1 MAIKK
6 IRIKNFKCFKDVQF
20 EFSAGL
26 NILVGDNETGKST
39 VLEAINLALTGMING
54 KYLNTELTQYLFNN
68 TIIERYLASLKTDS
82 PEAPPSIKIE
92 LYFDKC
98 DELSEWMGRIN
109 EDRDNDAYGLTFEI
123 LLNDPSGEYTDL
135 INGKNVKTLPIEYY
149 DPKWTTFADKI
160 LTLRDISFKSYLIDS
175 SLARYQSGSDIYI
188 SRIVRQSLENADK
201 VKIAQA
207 HRNMSAGFASDLAI
221 QDINQKIQANAAI
234 SDKKISLSA
243 ELLSKYA
250 WENSLMTYIDEVPFH
265 YIGKGEQCVIKT
277 RLALADKK
285 AKNASVILM
294 EEPENHLTH
303 ARLNQLL
310 DVITSECEGRQLIVS
325 THSSFVANKLGLD
338 KIILLGRNGKKTR
351 FADLPGARTPAF
363 FKKVPGYDTLR
374 LVLSKSVIL
383 VEGASDELVVQK
395 AYMTTHG
402 GKLPIDD
409 GIDVI
414 SVGTSFL
421 RFLEIAFQL
430 EKRVAVVT
438 DNDGDITSLEKK
450 YNDYLGKNAK
460 DKILISYDKN
470 NRTPSKNAM
479 LDYNYNTLE
488 NLMLLANGLDNINIV
503 IGKKYKTEDD
513 IRIHMKSSK
522 TDCALSFFEYSGS
535 INFPDYIKEAIKHV
549 CQ

>member
-1 MAIKK
+1 
-6 IRIKNFKCFKDVQF
+6 
-20 EFSAGL
+20 
-26 NILVGDNETGKST
+26 
-39 VLEAINLALTGMING
+39 MI
-54 KYLNTELTQYLFNN
+54 
-68 TIIERYLASLKTDS
+68 
-82 PEAPPSIKIE
+82 
-92 LYFDKC
+92 
-98 DELSEWMGRIN
+98 
-109 EDRDNDAYGLTFEI
+109 
-123 LLNDPSGEYTDL
+123 
-135 INGKNVKTLPIEYY
+135 
-149 DPKWTTFADKI
+149 
-160 LTLRDISFKSYLIDS
+160 
-175 SLARYQSGSDIYI
+175 
-188 SRIVRQSLENADK
+188 
-201 VKIAQA
+201 
-207 HRNMSAGFASDLAI
+207 
-221 QDINQKIQANAAI
+221 
-234 SDKKISLSA
+234 
-243 ELLSKYA
+243 
-250 WENSLMTYIDEVPFH
+250 
-265 YIGKGEQCVIKT
+265 
-277 RLALADKK
+277 
-285 AKNASVILM
+285 
-294 EEPENHLTH
+294 
-303 ARLNQLL
+303 
-310 DVITSECEGRQLIVS
+310 
-325 THSSFVANKLGLD
+325 LGLD
-338 KIILLGRNGKKTR
+338 KIILLGRNGKQTR
-351 FADLPGARTPAF
+351 FADLPCAKTPAF

-421 RFLEIAFQL
+421 RFLEIASQL

-513 IRIHMKSSK
+513 IRIHMKNSK

-535 INFPDYIKEAIKHV
+535 INFPDYIKEAIKYV